1 MIQANNLNI
10 NKTNKSKR
18 SASMKLEKNDSK
30 LELENSEAKKRDAT
44 SVNADT
50 QKSKRLKLRED
61 KFAFRGDQDEVEEKE
76 LDELSVSET
85 MTYRIGGNLIN
96 SLIVG
101 FQKNKT
107 LSFFLDWVF
116 CEFEE
121 NQPYAIR
128 QIEEFYRTEGQTYEA
143 KLRCA
148 YRRTDISPSLLEII
162 GKRYSQYFTSIHST
176 LSFKSKRVDASEEVI
191 SDANIQIASSLSNS
205 LKDQI
210 SQENPNLNAQ
220 QMHELKHRELFYSKF
235 IEPSIPVSS
244 FRGKVSVNLFMSDV
258 HTFAEFLSTE
268 EKFFYQLKYDPNQK
282 VLSADRIEIREGA
295 KYQAEIPDLLS
306 NKSNCMKEEESKETL
321 VWNGPAS
328 CQAMGKI
335 SINKYINLLID
346 KKLKT
351 NEKMNPNCEI
361 NETRDN
367 IMVISI

>member
-1 MIQANNLNI
+1 M
-10 NKTNKSKR
+10 
-18 SASMKLEKNDSK
+18 
-30 LELENSEAKKRDAT
+30 
-44 SVNADT
+44 
-50 QKSKRLKLRED
+50 
-61 KFAFRGDQDEVEEKE
+61 
-76 LDELSVSET
+76 
-85 MTYRIGGNLIN
+85 
-96 SLIVG
+96 
-101 FQKNKT
+101 
-107 LSFFLDWVF
+107 F

-128 QIEEFYRTEGQTYEA
+128 QIEEFYRTDDHTYKA

-148 YRRTDISPSLLEII
+148 FRRTDISPSLLEII

-176 LSFKSKRVDASEEVI
+176 LSFKSKQVDAGEEALP
-191 SDANIQIASSLSNS
+191 DANLQLASSLSIS
-205 LKDQI
+205 LKNHI

-235 IEPSIPVSS
+235 IEPSIPVSL
-244 FRGKVSVNLFMSDV
+244 FRGKVSVNLFMPDV

-306 NKSNCMKEEESKETL
+306 IKSNGMQEEESKETL
-321 VWNGPAS
+321 IWNGPTS

-335 SINKYINLLID
+335 SINKFINRLVN
-346 KKLKT
+346 KKLET

-367 IMVISI
+367 IMVLGLKIPIFVLFLLFLNFF